1 MSLFKKSLIWI
12 EGDVAQ
18 LVERRTSNTGPMVRT
33 PSEAIL
39 LGDSLKS
46 IGKKSVCF
54 HCIISS
60 QRLFIVSR
68 RKICVQMNCIWMCM
82 NWAGLA
88 IVKHA
93 LLWHY
98 RWKYGTLQLVLTH
111 SRTKALLVIVKRLYI
126 KIYFLLTYYVYVKID
141 ISLFPKQIY
150 FYFFYSISIKI
161 RDKHTYFP

>member
-1 MSLFKKSLIWI
+1 
-12 EGDVAQ
+12 
-18 LVERRTSNTGPMVRT
+18 MVRT

-68 RKICVQMNCIWMCM
+68 RKIYVQMNCIL
-82 NWAGLA
+82 AGLA

-93 LLWHY
+93 LLWNY
-98 RWKYGTLQLVLTH
+98 RLKFGTLQLVLTH
-111 SRTKALLVIVKRLYI
+111 SRSKALLVIVKRLYI
-126 KIYFLLTYYVYVKID
+126 NKDLFLTYLLCLCKNRHI
-141 ISLFPKQIY
+141 
-150 FYFFYSISIKI
+150 SISKTDTFLFFIASLLRLEINIPIFRNKY
-161 RDKHTYFP
+161 D

>member
-18 LVERRTSNTGPMVRT
+18 LVERRTSNTGSMVRT

-60 QRLFIVSR
+60 QRWFIVSR
-68 RKICVQMNCIWMCM
+68 RKIYVQMNCIW
-82 NWAGLA
+82 AGLT
-88 IVKHA
+88 IVKHV

-98 RWKYGTLQLVLTH
+98 RWKYGTLQLVLTQ
-111 SRTKALLVIVKRLYI
+111 SYKSSLGNCWATINKDC
-126 KIYFLLTYYVYVKID
+126 FLTYLLCLCKNRH
-141 ISLFPKQIY
+141 ISISKTDKFL
-150 FYFFYSISIKI
+150 FYSISIKI
-161 RDKHTYFP
+161 RDKHKIIYFP

>member
-18 LVERRTSNTGPMVRT
+18 LVERRTSNTGRMVRI

-39 LGDSLKS
+39 VGDSLKS

-60 QRLFIVSR
+60 QRWFIVSR
-68 RKICVQMNCIWMCM
+68 RKIYVQMNCI
-82 NWAGLA
+82 WAGLA

-98 RWKYGTLQLVLTH
+98 RWKYGTLQLVLTQKSH
-111 SRTKALLVIVKRLYI
+111 KSSLGNCWATINKD
-126 KIYFLLTYYVYVKID
+126 FFLTYLLCLCKNRH
-141 ISLFPKQIY
+141 ISIFPKQIY
-150 FYFFYSISIKI
+150 ISIFI
-161 RDKHTYFP
+161 ASLFRLEINISIFH

>member
-1 MSLFKKSLIWI
+1 MSLFQKSLIWI

-60 QRLFIVSR
+60 QRWFIVSR
-68 RKICVQMNCIWMCM
+68 RKIYVQMNCIW
-82 NWAGLA
+82 AGLA
-88 IVKHA
+88 IEKHA

-111 SRTKALLVIVKRLYI
+111 SRTKALLVIVKRLWI
-126 KIYFLLTYYVYVKID
+126 KISFLLTYYVYVKID

-150 FYFFYSISIKI
+150 YYFL
-161 RDKHTYFP
+161 